1 MPAKI
6 SALNPRLLQLSFT
19 KCRRSLIAAGSGL
32 LAGLAVEPIGAW
44 YLAWIAL
51 VPLWMMVVRERRSI
65 LPSLLWGMGFHGV
78 ALFWITGI
86 HPMTWMGVPW
96 LTSFSIA
103 TVAILFFALWGA
115 TVVTLWG
122 AIFGWICQRFHPP
135 ALVRV
140 VVGTAIWC
148 GLEYLW
154 SQTDLWWSTL
164 ALTQTPNNLPILHLG
179 QLSGGMTVTAIILA
193 VNGLIAE
200 AIIASPELG
209 KESRIRLASPL
220 LISEKMVG
228 SAHPTNI
235 AGSLLEPKIRPAP
248 LLSPWEKRSAPVGF
262 PDHGSRVR
270 EGLGDEGSPRSPKI
284 NQKTLAIAAIT
295 LFFTGHLGGY
305 ILSQAPLDPKPADA
319 LKIGI
324 IQGNI
329 PNEIKLYANGK
340 QKAIEG
346 YTTGYLQLATEN
358 VDAILTPEGALPY
371 MPAEIKRS
379 SLYQAVLDKG
389 VPIWLG
395 AFGDAGNDYT
405 NSIHAIDKAGNFI
418 SQYDKYKLVPLG
430 EYIPFKEIIGQ
441 WVKRLSPIEATLLK
455 GSEQQEFFAFPGI
468 RAAIGI
474 CYESAFGNHFRQQ
487 AQKGEFLL
495 TASNNAHYA
504 ESMPAQHH
512 AMDVMR
518 SIETS
523 RWAVRATNTGYSAIV
538 DPHGHTLWKSK
549 LNEFAT
555 HSHQIYRRRNQTLYV
570 QWGDWLTPLLIISS
584 VILLAIYRAPHS
596 SSSGASGSADAEQTN
611 L

>member
-6 SALNPRLLQLSFT
+6 SALNPRLLQL
-19 KCRRSLIAAGSGL
+19 LIAAGSGL

-179 QLSGGMTVTAIILA
+179 QLSGGMTVTAILLA

-200 AIIASPELG
+200 AIIDRPLSG
-209 KESRIRLASPL
+209 SR
-220 LISEKMVG
+220 
-228 SAHPTNI
+228 
-235 AGSLLEPKIRPAP
+235 LEPRI
-248 LLSPWEKRSAPVGF
+248 SPDSF
-262 PDHGSRVR
+262 
-270 EGLGDEGSPRSPKI
+270 LPKV

-305 ILSQAPLDPKPADA
+305 ILSQAPLDAKPADA

-346 YTTGYLQLATEN
+346 YTTGYLDLAVAG

-371 MPAEIKRS
+371 MPNEIKKS
-379 SLYQAVLDKG
+379 SLYQAVLDQG

-405 NSIHAIDKAGNFI
+405 NSIHSIDKTGNFI

-455 GSEQQEFFAFPGI
+455 GAEQQEFFAFPGI

-538 DPHGHTLWKSK
+538 DPHGHTLWKSR

-555 HSHQIYRRRNQTLYV
+555 HSHQIYRRRHQTLYV

-584 VILLAIYRAPHS
+584 IILFAIYRSPKS
-596 SSSGASGSADAEQTN
+596 SGFGASGSSDVEQTN

>member
-1 MPAKI
+1 MPVKI
-6 SALNPRLLQLSFT
+6 SALNPRLLQPSFT
-19 KCRRSLIAAGSGL
+19 KCRQSLIAAGSGL

-65 LPSLLWGMGFHGV
+65 LPSLVWGMGYHGV

-115 TVVTLWG
+115 TVVMLWG
-122 AIFGWICQRFHPP
+122 IIFGWICQHLNPP

-140 VVGTAIWC
+140 IVGTAIWC

-179 QLSGGMTVTAIILA
+179 QLSGGMTVTAILLV

-200 AIIASPELG
+200 AVLSGSRLESG
-209 KESRIRLASPL
+209 KESRIRAASPL

-228 SAHPTNI
+228 SAHPTN
-235 AGSLLEPKIRPAP
+235 L
-248 LLSPWEKRSAPVGF
+248 
-262 PDHGSRVR
+262 
-270 EGLGDEGSPRSPKI
+270 EGSPRFPKV
-284 NQKTLAIAAIT
+284 NQRTLAIAAIT
-295 LFFTGHLGGY
+295 LFLTGHLGGY
-305 ILSQAPLDPKPADA
+305 ILSQAPLDTKPADA

-346 YTTGYLQLATEN
+346 YTTGYLDLAAAG
-358 VDAILTPEGALPY
+358 VDGILTPEGALPY
-371 MPAEIKRS
+371 MPAEIKKS

-405 NSIHAIDKAGNFI
+405 NSIHAIDKNGNFI

-430 EYIPFKEIIGQ
+430 EYVPFKEIIGQ
-441 WVKRLSPIEATLLK
+441 WVKRLSPLDATLK
-455 GSEQQEFFAFPGI
+455 RGAEKQEFFAFPGI

-474 CYESAFGNHFRQQ
+474 CYESAFGSHFRQQ
-487 AQKGEFLL
+487 AQKGEFML

-549 LNEFAT
+549 LNEFAI
-555 HSHQIYRRRNQTLYV
+555 HSHQIYRRRNQTFYV

-584 VILLAIYRAPHS
+584 VILLAIYRAPKFS
-596 SSSGASGSADAEQTN
+596 GSSGPGFSDAEQTN

>member
-1 MPAKI
+1 MPVKI
-6 SALNPRLLQLSFT
+6 SALNPRLLQLS
-19 KCRRSLIAAGSGL
+19 IAGGSGL

-115 TVVTLWG
+115 TVVALWG
-122 AIFGWICQRFHPP
+122 AIFGWICQRFNPP

-179 QLSGGMTVTAIILA
+179 QLSGGMTVTAILLA

-200 AIIASPELG
+200 AIID
-209 KESRIRLASPL
+209 RRLKTPSGTKISKIALKGPHPNPL
-220 LISEKMVG
+220 PPWERGQETSVY
-228 SAHPTNI
+228 T
-235 AGSLLEPKIRPAP
+235 PAP
-248 LLSPWEKRSAPVGF
+248 LLPFWEK
-262 PDHGSRVR
+262 
-270 EGLGDEGSPRSPKI
+270 GLGDEGSPRSSRPFAPKV

-295 LFFTGHLGGY
+295 LFFTGHLAGY
-305 ILSQAPLDPKPADA
+305 LLSQAPLDAKTTDA

-346 YTTGYLQLATEN
+346 YTTGYLQLATEK

-371 MPAEIKRS
+371 MPEEIKKS
-379 SLYQAVLDKG
+379 SLYQAVLEKG

-395 AFGDAGNDYT
+395 AFGEAGNDYT
-405 NSIHAIDKAGNFI
+405 NSIHLIDKTGNFI

-430 EYIPFKEIIGQ
+430 EYVPFKEIIGQ
-441 WVKRLSPIEATLLK
+441 WVKRLSPLDATLK
-455 GSEQQEFFAFPGI
+455 RGAEKQEFFAFPGL
-468 RAAIGI
+468 RAAVGI

-487 AQKGEFLL
+487 AQQGEFMI

-570 QWGDWLTPLLIISS
+570 QWGDWLTPLLVISS
-584 VILLAIYRAPHS
+584 VILLTIYRAPK
-596 SSSGASGSADAEQTN
+596 SSGAGQTN

>member
-44 YLAWIAL
+44 YVAWIAL

-164 ALTQTPNNLPILHLG
+164 ALTQTPHNLPILHLG
-179 QLSGGMTVTAIILA
+179 QLSGGMTVTAILLA

-200 AIIASPELG
+200 AIIASPHPESDR
-209 KESRIRLASPL
+209 ESRIRSAFSLS
-220 LISEKMVG
+220 ISEKMVG
-228 SAHPTNI
+228 SAHPT
-235 AGSLLEPKIRPAP
+235 GSK
-248 LLSPWEKRSAPVGF
+248 
-262 PDHGSRVR
+262 
-270 EGLGDEGSPRSPKI
+270 GDEGSSRFLKI
-284 NQKTLAIAAIT
+284 NQRTLAIAAIT

-305 ILSQAPLDPKPADA
+305 ILSQAPLDAKPADA

-346 YTTGYLQLATEN
+346 YTTGYLELAAAG

-371 MPAEIKRS
+371 MPNEIRRS

-474 CYESAFGNHFRQQ
+474 CYESAFGNHFRHQ
-487 AQKGEFLL
+487 AQKGEFIL

-555 HSHQIYRRRNQTLYV
+555 HSHQIYRRRNQTFYV

-584 VILLAIYRAPHS
+584 VILLAIYRTPK
-596 SSSGASGSADAEQTN
+596 SSGFSDAEQTN

>member
-19 KCRRSLIAAGSGL
+19 KCRQSLIAAGSGL

-51 VPLWMMVVRERRSI
+51 VPLWMIVVRERRSI

-179 QLSGGMTVTAIILA
+179 QLSGGTTITAILLA

-200 AIIASPELG
+200 AIIASHLKTHSGTKTSKIASKDPHP
-209 KESRIRLASPL
+209 SPL
-220 LISEKMVG
+220 PRRERG
-228 SAHPTNI
+228 QET
-235 AGSLLEPKIRPAP
+235 SLYAPAP
-248 LLSPWEKRSAPVGF
+248 LLPTWEK
-262 PDHGSRVR
+262 
-270 EGLGDEGSPRSPKI
+270 GLGDEGSPRSPHSFALKI
-284 NQKTLAIAAIT
+284 NQKTLAIAAAT
-295 LFFTGHLGGY
+295 LFFTGHLDGY
-305 ILSQAPLDPKPADA
+305 ILSQAPLDAKPADA

-346 YTTGYLQLATEN
+346 YTTGYLDLAAAG

-371 MPAEIKRS
+371 MPNEIRRS
-379 SLYQAVLDKG
+379 SLYQAVLDQG

-405 NSIHAIDKAGNFI
+405 NSIHTIDQAGNFI

-455 GSEQQEFFAFPGI
+455 GAEQQEFFAFPGI

-538 DPHGHTLWKSK
+538 DPHGHTLWKSR

-555 HSHQIYRRRNQTLYV
+555 HSHQIYRRRHQTLYV
-570 QWGDWLTPLLIISS
+570 QWGDWLTPLLITSS
-584 VILLAIYRAPHS
+584 VILLMVYRAPYS
-596 SSSGASGSADAEQTN
+596 AASGVSGSADAEQTN

>member
-1 MPAKI
+1 MPVKI

-179 QLSGGMTVTAIILA
+179 QLSGGMTVTAILLA

-200 AIIASPELG
+200 AIIDRPLSG
-209 KESRIRLASPL
+209 SR
-220 LISEKMVG
+220 
-228 SAHPTNI
+228 
-235 AGSLLEPKIRPAP
+235 LEPRI
-248 LLSPWEKRSAPVGF
+248 SPDSF
-262 PDHGSRVR
+262 
-270 EGLGDEGSPRSPKI
+270 LPKV

-305 ILSQAPLDPKPADA
+305 ILSQAPLDAKPADA

-346 YTTGYLQLATEN
+346 YTTGYLDLAVAG

-371 MPAEIKRS
+371 MPNEIKKS
-379 SLYQAVLDKG
+379 SLYQAVLDQG

-405 NSIHAIDKAGNFI
+405 NSIHSIDKTGNFI

-455 GSEQQEFFAFPGI
+455 GAEQQEFFAFPGI

-487 AQKGEFLL
+487 AQKGEFML

-584 VILLAIYRAPHS
+584 IILLAIYRSPKS
-596 SSSGASGSADAEQTN
+596 SGFGASGSSDVEQTN

>member
-1 MPAKI
+1 MPVKI

-32 LAGLAVEPIGAW
+32 LAGLAVEPIGTW

-65 LPSLLWGMGFHGV
+65 LPSLLWGMGYHGV

-115 TVVTLWG
+115 TVVILWSV
-122 AIFGWICQRFHPP
+122 IFGWICQRFNPP

-140 VVGTAIWC
+140 VVGTTIWC

-179 QLSGGMTVTAIILA
+179 QLSGGMTVTAILLA

-200 AIIASPELG
+200 AIIDRPANLLATG
-209 KESRIRLASPL
+209 K
-220 LISEKMVG
+220 KMLG
-228 SAHPTNI
+228 SAHPTN
-235 AGSLLEPKIRPAP
+235 
-248 LLSPWEKRSAPVGF
+248 LLSMSKE
-262 PDHGSRVR
+262 D
-270 EGLGDEGSPRSPKI
+270 PKV

-295 LFFTGHLGGY
+295 LFCTGHLGGY
-305 ILSQAPLDPKPADA
+305 ILSQASLDAKPADA

-346 YTTGYLQLATEN
+346 YTTGYLQLVNEG

-371 MPAEIKRS
+371 MPEEIKKS

-395 AFGDAGNDYT
+395 AFGEAGNDYT
-405 NSIHAIDKAGNFI
+405 NSLHSIDKTGNFI

-430 EYIPFKEIIGQ
+430 EYVPFKEIIGQ
-441 WVKRLSPIEATLLK
+441 WVKRLSPLDATLK
-455 GSEQQEFFAFPGI
+455 RGAAKQEFFAFPGL
-468 RAAIGI
+468 RAAVGI
-474 CYESAFGNHFRQQ
+474 CYESAFGNHFHHQ
-487 AQKGEFLL
+487 AQRGEFII

-549 LNEFAT
+549 LNEFAA

-584 VILLAIYRAPHS
+584 VILLIIYRVPK
-596 SSSGASGSADAEQTN
+596 SSGVEQTN

>member
-1 MPAKI
+1 MPVKI
-6 SALNPRLLQLSFT
+6 SALNPRLLQLLFT

-32 LAGLAVEPIGAW
+32 LAGLSVEPIGAW

-51 VPLWMMVVRERRSI
+51 VPLWMMVVKERRSI

-140 VVGTAIWC
+140 VVGTAVWC

-179 QLSGGMTVTAIILA
+179 QLSGGMTVTAILLA

-200 AIIASPELG
+200 AIIDRPLSG
-209 KESRIRLASPL
+209 SR
-220 LISEKMVG
+220 
-228 SAHPTNI
+228 
-235 AGSLLEPKIRPAP
+235 LEPRI
-248 LLSPWEKRSAPVGF
+248 SPDF
-262 PDHGSRVR
+262 F
-270 EGLGDEGSPRSPKI
+270 LPKV
-284 NQKTLAIAAIT
+284 NQKTLAIAAAT
-295 LFFTGHLGGY
+295 LFFTGHLSGY
-305 ILSQAPLDPKPADA
+305 ILSQAPLDAKPADA

-346 YTTGYLQLATEN
+346 YTTGYLKLATEN

-371 MPAEIKRS
+371 MPDEIRKS

-395 AFGDAGNDYT
+395 AFGEAGNDYT
-405 NSIHAIDKAGNFI
+405 NSIHSIDKAGNFI

-441 WVKRLSPIEATLLK
+441 WVKRLSPIEATLQK
-455 GSEQQEFFAFPGI
+455 GAEQQEFFAFPGL

-487 AQKGEFLL
+487 AQKGEFML

-512 AMDVMR
+512 GMDVMR

-538 DPHGHTLWKSK
+538 DPHGHTLWKSQ

-555 HSHQIYRRRNQTLYV
+555 HSHQIYRRRHQTLYV
-570 QWGDWLTPLLIISS
+570 QWGDWLTPLLIITS
-584 VILLAIYRAPHS
+584 VILLVIYRAPHS
-596 SSSGASGSADAEQTN
+596 SGFGASDAE
-611 L
+611 

>member
-1 MPAKI
+1 MPVKI
-6 SALNPRLLQLSFT
+6 SALNPRLLQLG
-19 KCRRSLIAAGSGL
+19 IAAGSGL

-51 VPLWMMVVRERRSI
+51 VPLWMMVVRDRRSI
-65 LPSLLWGMGFHGV
+65 LPSLLWGMGYHGV

-96 LTSFSIA
+96 LASFSMA

-115 TVVTLWG
+115 TVVALWG
-122 AIFGWICQRFHPP
+122 AIFGWVCQRFNPP

-140 VVGTAIWC
+140 VVGTASWC
-148 GLEYLW
+148 GIEYLW
-154 SQTDLWWSTL
+154 SQSALWWSTL

-179 QLSGGMTVTAIILA
+179 QLSGGMTVTAILLA

-200 AIIASPELG
+200 AIIARSHSNL
-209 KESRIRLASPL
+209 RLRKI
-220 LISEKMVG
+220 LIV
-228 SAHPTNI
+228 T
-235 AGSLLEPKIRPAP
+235 
-248 LLSPWEKRSAPVGF
+248 
-262 PDHGSRVR
+262 
-270 EGLGDEGSPRSPKI
+270 
-284 NQKTLAIAAIT
+284 AIT
-295 LFFTGHLGGY
+295 LFCFGHLGGY
-305 ILSQAPLDPKPADA
+305 ILSQTPLTAQAADT

-329 PNEIKLYANGK
+329 PNEIKLYEQGR

-346 YTTGYLQLATEN
+346 YTTGYLQLATEG

-371 MPAEIKRS
+371 MPNQIKKS
-379 SLYQAVLDKG
+379 SLYQAILDKG
-389 VPIWLG
+389 IPIWLG
-395 AFGDAGNDYT
+395 AFGEAGENYA
-405 NSIHAIDKAGNFI
+405 NSLHSIDKNGDFI
-418 SQYDKYKLVPLG
+418 SRYDKYKLVPFG
-430 EYIPFKEIIGQ
+430 EYVPFKEIIGQ
-441 WVKRLSPIEATLLK
+441 WVKRLSPLDATLQPGVEK
-455 GSEQQEFFAFPGI
+455 QEFFAFPGL
-468 RAAIGI
+468 RAAVGI

-487 AQKGEFLL
+487 AQQGEFII

-512 AMDVMR
+512 AIDVMR
-518 SIETS
+518 AIETS

-555 HSHQIYRRRNQTLYV
+555 HSHQISRRRNQTLYV

-584 VILLAIYRAPHS
+584 VILLAIYRAPK
-596 SSSGASGSADAEQTN
+596 SSGSSDVGQTN

>member
-1 MPAKI
+1 MPVKI
-6 SALNPRLLQLSFT
+6 SALNPRLLQL
-19 KCRRSLIAAGSGL
+19 LIAGGSGL

-51 VPLWMMVVRERRSI
+51 VPLWMMVVKERRSI
-65 LPSLLWGMGFHGV
+65 LPSLLWGMGYHGV

-115 TVVTLWG
+115 TVVMLWG
-122 AIFGWICQRFHPP
+122 AIFGWICQRFNPP

-164 ALTQTPNNLPILHLG
+164 ALTQTPHNLPILHLG
-179 QLSGGMTVTAIILA
+179 QLSGGMTVTAILLA

-200 AIIASPELG
+200 AIIDRRVKTHSGAKTPKIAL
-209 KESRIRLASPL
+209 KDPHPSPL
-220 LISEKMVG
+220 PRRERG
-228 SAHPTNI
+228 QET
-235 AGSLLEPKIRPAP
+235 SLYAPAP
-248 LLSPWEKRSAPVGF
+248 LLPTWEK
-262 PDHGSRVR
+262 
-270 EGLGDEGSPRSPKI
+270 GLGDEGSPRFPKV

-305 ILSQAPLDPKPADA
+305 ILSQAPLDAKPAEA
-319 LKIGI
+319 LNIGI

-346 YTTGYLQLATEN
+346 YTTGYLELAAAG

-371 MPAEIKRS
+371 MPNEIKKS

-395 AFGDAGNDYT
+395 AFGEAGNDYT
-405 NSIHAIDKAGNFI
+405 NSLHSIDKTGNFI

-430 EYIPFKEIIGQ
+430 EYVPFKEIIGQ
-441 WVKRLSPIEATLLK
+441 WVKRLSPLDATLK
-455 GSEQQEFFAFPGI
+455 RGAEKQEFFAFPGI
-468 RAAIGI
+468 RAAVGI
-474 CYESAFGNHFRQQ
+474 CYESAFGNHFHQQ
-487 AQKGEFLL
+487 AQQGEFII

-504 ESMPAQHH
+504 ASMPAQHH
-512 AMDVMR
+512 ALDVMR

-538 DPHGHTLWKSK
+538 DPHGHTLWKSQ
-549 LNEFAT
+549 LNEFAI
-555 HSHQIYRRRNQTLYV
+555 HSHQIYRRRNQTWYI

-584 VILLAIYRAPHS
+584 VILLAIYRVPKP
-596 SSSGASGSADAEQTN
+596 SGVGQTN

>member
-1 MPAKI
+1 MPVKI

-122 AIFGWICQRFHPP
+122 IIFGWICQRFHPP

-179 QLSGGMTVTAIILA
+179 QLSGGMTVTAILLT

-200 AIIASPELG
+200 AIIDRPLSG
-209 KESRIRLASPL
+209 SR
-220 LISEKMVG
+220 
-228 SAHPTNI
+228 
-235 AGSLLEPKIRPAP
+235 LEPRI
-248 LLSPWEKRSAPVGF
+248 SPDSF
-262 PDHGSRVR
+262 
-270 EGLGDEGSPRSPKI
+270 LPKV

-295 LFFTGHLGGY
+295 LFFTGHLSGY
-305 ILSQAPLDPKPADA
+305 ILSQAPLDAKPADA

-346 YTTGYLQLATEN
+346 YTTGYLDLAAAG

-371 MPAEIKRS
+371 MPNEIKKS
-379 SLYQAVLDKG
+379 SLYQAVLDQG

-405 NSIHAIDKAGNFI
+405 NSIHSIDKTGNFI

-430 EYIPFKEIIGQ
+430 EYVPFKEIIGQ
-441 WVKRLSPIEATLLK
+441 WVKRLSPLDATLLK
-455 GSEQQEFFAFPGI
+455 GAEKQEFFAFPGI

-487 AQKGEFLL
+487 AQKGEFIL
-495 TASNNAHYA
+495 TSSNNAHYA
-504 ESMPAQHH
+504 ASMPAQHH
-512 AMDVMR
+512 ALDVMR

-584 VILLAIYRAPHS
+584 VTLLVIYRNPKS
-596 SSSGASGSADAEQTN
+596 SVPVSSGVEQTN

>member
-1 MPAKI
+1 MPVKI

-115 TVVTLWG
+115 IVVTLWG

-179 QLSGGMTVTAIILA
+179 QLSGGMTITAILLA

-200 AIIASPELG
+200 AIIDRPLSG
-209 KESRIRLASPL
+209 SR
-220 LISEKMVG
+220 
-228 SAHPTNI
+228 
-235 AGSLLEPKIRPAP
+235 LEPRISPDSF
-248 LLSPWEKRSAPVGF
+248 LSKV
-262 PDHGSRVR
+262 
-270 EGLGDEGSPRSPKI
+270 
-284 NQKTLAIAAIT
+284 NQKTLAIAAVT
-295 LFFTGHLGGY
+295 LFFTGHLSGY
-305 ILSQAPLDPKPADA
+305 ILSQVPLDAKPTDA

-346 YTTGYLQLATEN
+346 YTTGYLKLANED

-371 MPAEIKRS
+371 MPDEIRKS

-395 AFGDAGNDYT
+395 AFGEAGNDYT
-405 NSIHAIDKAGNFI
+405 NSIHSIDKAGNFI

-430 EYIPFKEIIGQ
+430 EYIPFKEVIGQ
-441 WVKRLSPIEATLLK
+441 WVKRLSPIEATLQK
-455 GSEQQEFFAFPGI
+455 GAEQQEFFAFPGL

-487 AQKGEFLL
+487 AQKGEFML

-512 AMDVMR
+512 AIDVMR

-538 DPHGHTLWKSK
+538 DPHGHTLWKSQ

-570 QWGDWLTPLLIISS
+570 QWGDWLTPLLIITS
-584 VILLAIYRAPHS
+584 VILLVIYRAPHS
-596 SSSGASGSADAEQTN
+596 SGFGASDAE
-611 L
+611 

>member
-1 MPAKI
+1 MPVKI
-6 SALNPRLLQLSFT
+6 SALNPRLLQI
-19 KCRRSLIAAGSGL
+19 LIAGGSGL

-51 VPLWMMVVRERRSI
+51 VPLWMMVVRDRRSI
-65 LPSLLWGMGFHGV
+65 LPCLVWGMGYHGV

-115 TVVTLWG
+115 TVVMLWG
-122 AIFGWICQRFHPP
+122 AIFGWICQRFNPP

-164 ALTQTPNNLPILHLG
+164 ALTQTPHNLPILHLG
-179 QLSGGMTVTAIILA
+179 QLSGGMTVTAILLA

-200 AIIASPELG
+200 AIIDRPANL
-209 KESRIRLASPL
+209 LATT
-220 LISEKMVG
+220 EKMVG
-228 SAHPTNI
+228 SASTQLSNHAHPTNLR
-235 AGSLLEPKIRPAP
+235 SKVDPK
-248 LLSPWEKRSAPVGF
+248 V
-262 PDHGSRVR
+262 
-270 EGLGDEGSPRSPKI
+270 

-305 ILSQAPLDPKPADA
+305 ILSQAPLEAKPAEA
-319 LKIGI
+319 LNIGI

-346 YTTGYLQLATEN
+346 YTTGYLELVAAG

-371 MPAEIKRS
+371 MPAEIKKS

-395 AFGDAGNDYT
+395 AFGEAGNDYT
-405 NSIHAIDKAGNFI
+405 NSIHSIDKTGNFI
-418 SQYDKYKLVPLG
+418 SHYDKYKLVPLG
-430 EYIPFKEIIGQ
+430 EYVPFKEIIGQ
-441 WVKRLSPIEATLLK
+441 WVKRLSPLDATLQK
-455 GSEQQEFFAFPGI
+455 GAEQQEFFAFPGI
-468 RAAIGI
+468 RAAVGI

-487 AQKGEFLL
+487 AQQGEFML

-504 ESMPAQHH
+504 ASMPAQHH
-512 AMDVMR
+512 ALDVMR

-538 DPHGHTLWKSK
+538 DSHGHTLWKSK
-549 LNEFAT
+549 LNEFAI
-555 HSHQIYRRRNQTLYV
+555 HSHQIYRRRNQTFYV

-584 VILLAIYRAPHS
+584 VMLLAIYRAPK
-596 SSSGASGSADAEQTN
+596 SSGVGQTN

>member
-1 MPAKI
+1 MPVKI
-6 SALNPRLLQLSFT
+6 SALNPRLLQLLFT

-122 AIFGWICQRFHPP
+122 IIFGWICQRFHPP

-200 AIIASPELG
+200 AIIASHLKTYSGTKTSKMALKDPHP
-209 KESRIRLASPL
+209 SPL
-220 LISEKMVG
+220 PRRERG
-228 SAHPTNI
+228 QET
-235 AGSLLEPKIRPAP
+235 SLYAPAP
-248 LLSPWEKRSAPVGF
+248 LLPPWEK
-262 PDHGSRVR
+262 
-270 EGLGDEGSPRSPKI
+270 GLGDEGSPRSPKI
-284 NQKTLAIAAIT
+284 NQKTLAIVAAT

-305 ILSQAPLDPKPADA
+305 ILSQAPIEAKPADA

-371 MPAEIKRS
+371 MPAEIKKS
-379 SLYQAVLDKG
+379 SLYQAVLEKG

-405 NSIHAIDKAGNFI
+405 NSIHAIDKTGNFI
-418 SQYDKYKLVPLG
+418 SQYNKYKLVPLG

-487 AQKGEFLL
+487 AQKGEFML

-555 HSHQIYRRRNQTLYV
+555 HSHQIYRRRNQTFYV

-584 VILLAIYRAPHS
+584 IILLAIYRSPKS
-596 SSSGASGSADAEQTN
+596 SGFGASGSSDVEQTN

>member
-1 MPAKI
+1 
-6 SALNPRLLQLSFT
+6 
-19 KCRRSLIAAGSGL
+19 
-32 LAGLAVEPIGAW
+32 
-44 YLAWIAL
+44 
-51 VPLWMMVVRERRSI
+51 MMVVRERRSI

-140 VVGTAIWC
+140 VVGTAVWC

-179 QLSGGMTVTAIILA
+179 QLSGGMTVTAILLA

-200 AIIASPELG
+200 AIIDRPLSG
-209 KESRIRLASPL
+209 SR
-220 LISEKMVG
+220 
-228 SAHPTNI
+228 
-235 AGSLLEPKIRPAP
+235 LEPRI
-248 LLSPWEKRSAPVGF
+248 SPDF
-262 PDHGSRVR
+262 F
-270 EGLGDEGSPRSPKI
+270 LPKV
-284 NQKTLAIAAIT
+284 NQKTLAIAAAT
-295 LFFTGHLGGY
+295 LFFTGHLSGY
-305 ILSQAPLDPKPADA
+305 ILSQAPLDAKPADA

-346 YTTGYLQLATEN
+346 YTTGYLKLATEN

-371 MPAEIKRS
+371 MPDEIRKS

-395 AFGDAGNDYT
+395 AFGEAGNDYT
-405 NSIHAIDKAGNFI
+405 NSIHSIDKAGNFI

-441 WVKRLSPIEATLLK
+441 WVKRLSPIEATLQK
-455 GSEQQEFFAFPGI
+455 GAEQQEFFAFHGI

-487 AQKGEFLL
+487 AQKGEFML

-512 AMDVMR
+512 GMDVMR

-555 HSHQIYRRRNQTLYV
+555 HSHQIYRRRNQTFYV

-584 VILLAIYRAPHS
+584 VILLTIYRAPHS
-596 SSSGASGSADAEQTN
+596 SGFGASGSSGVEQTN

>member
-1 MPAKI
+1 MPVKI

-115 TVVTLWG
+115 IVVTLWG

-179 QLSGGMTVTAIILA
+179 QLSGGMTITAILLA

-200 AIIASPELG
+200 AIIDRPLSG
-209 KESRIRLASPL
+209 SR
-220 LISEKMVG
+220 
-228 SAHPTNI
+228 
-235 AGSLLEPKIRPAP
+235 LEPRISPDSF
-248 LLSPWEKRSAPVGF
+248 LSKV
-262 PDHGSRVR
+262 
-270 EGLGDEGSPRSPKI
+270 
-284 NQKTLAIAAIT
+284 NQKTLAIAAVT
-295 LFFTGHLGGY
+295 LFFTGHLSGY
-305 ILSQAPLDPKPADA
+305 ILSQVPLDAKPTDA

-346 YTTGYLQLATEN
+346 YTTGYLKLANED

-371 MPAEIKRS
+371 MPDEIRKS

-395 AFGDAGNDYT
+395 AFGEAGNDYT
-405 NSIHAIDKAGNFI
+405 NSIHSIDKAGNFI

-430 EYIPFKEIIGQ
+430 EYIPFKEVIGQ
-441 WVKRLSPIEATLLK
+441 WVKRLSPIEATLQK
-455 GSEQQEFFAFPGI
+455 GAEQQEFFAFPGL

-487 AQKGEFLL
+487 AQKGEFML

-538 DPHGHTLWKSK
+538 DPHGHTLWKSQ

-555 HSHQIYRRRNQTLYV
+555 HSHQIYRRRHQTLYV
-570 QWGDWLTPLLIISS
+570 QWGDWLTPLLIITS
-584 VILLAIYRAPHS
+584 VILLVIYRAPHS
-596 SSSGASGSADAEQTN
+596 SGFGASDAE
-611 L
+611 

>member
-1 MPAKI
+1 MPVKI
-6 SALNPRLLQLSFT
+6 SALNPRLLQPSFT
-19 KCRRSLIAAGSGL
+19 KCRQNLIAAGSGL

-65 LPSLLWGMGFHGV
+65 LPSLVWGMGYHGV

-115 TVVTLWG
+115 TVVMLWG
-122 AIFGWICQRFHPP
+122 IIFGWICQHLNPP

-140 VVGTAIWC
+140 IVGTAIWC

-179 QLSGGMTVTAIILA
+179 QLSGGMTVTAILLV

-200 AIIASPELG
+200 AVLSGSRLESG
-209 KESRIRLASPL
+209 KESRIRAASPL

-228 SAHPTNI
+228 SAHPTN
-235 AGSLLEPKIRPAP
+235 L
-248 LLSPWEKRSAPVGF
+248 
-262 PDHGSRVR
+262 
-270 EGLGDEGSPRSPKI
+270 EGSPRFPKV
-284 NQKTLAIAAIT
+284 NQRTLAIAAIT
-295 LFFTGHLGGY
+295 LFLTGHLGGY
-305 ILSQAPLDPKPADA
+305 ILSQAPLDTKPADA

-346 YTTGYLQLATEN
+346 YTTGYLDLAAAG
-358 VDAILTPEGALPY
+358 VDGILTPEGALPY
-371 MPAEIKRS
+371 MPAEIKKS

-405 NSIHAIDKAGNFI
+405 NSIHAIDKTGNFI

-455 GSEQQEFFAFPGI
+455 GAEQQEFFAFPGI

-474 CYESAFGNHFRQQ
+474 CYESAFGSHFRQQ
-487 AQKGEFLL
+487 AQKGEFML

-549 LNEFAT
+549 LNEFAI
-555 HSHQIYRRRNQTLYV
+555 HSHQIYRRRNQTFYV

-584 VILLAIYRAPHS
+584 VILLAIYRAPKFS
-596 SSSGASGSADAEQTN
+596 GSSGPGFSDAEQTN

>member
-6 SALNPRLLQLSFT
+6 SAFNPRLLQLSFT

-148 GLEYLW
+148 CLEYLW

-179 QLSGGMTVTAIILA
+179 QLSGGMTVTAILLA
-193 VNGLIAE
+193 VNGLISE
-200 AIIASPELG
+200 AIIASHLKPHSGTKTSKMAL
-209 KESRIRLASPL
+209 KDPHPSPL
-220 LISEKMVG
+220 PRRERG
-228 SAHPTNI
+228 QET
-235 AGSLLEPKIRPAP
+235 SLYASAP
-248 LLSPWEKRSAPVGF
+248 LLPFWQK
-262 PDHGSRVR
+262 
-270 EGLGDEGSPRSPKI
+270 GLGDEGFPRSTKI
-284 NQKTLAIAAIT
+284 NQKTLAIAAAT

-305 ILSQAPLDPKPADA
+305 ILSQAPLDAKPADA

-346 YTTGYLQLATEN
+346 YTTGYLDLAAAG
-358 VDAILTPEGALPY
+358 VDGILTPEGALPY
-371 MPAEIKRS
+371 MPAEIKKS
-379 SLYQAVLDKG
+379 SLYQAVLEKG

-405 NSIHAIDKAGNFI
+405 NSIHAIDQAGNFI

-455 GSEQQEFFAFPGI
+455 GAEQQEFFAFPGI

-538 DPHGHTLWKSK
+538 DPHGHTLWKSR

-555 HSHQIYRRRNQTLYV
+555 HSHQIYRRRHQTLYV

-584 VILLAIYRAPHS
+584 VILLTIYRVPYS

>member
-6 SALNPRLLQLSFT
+6 SALNPRLLQL
-19 KCRRSLIAAGSGL
+19 LIAAGSGL
-32 LAGLAVEPIGAW
+32 LAGLAVELIEAW

-51 VPLWMMVVRERRSI
+51 VPLWIMVVRERRSI
-65 LPSLLWGMGFHGV
+65 LPSLLWGMGYHGV

-115 TVVTLWG
+115 TVVMLWSI
-122 AIFGWICQRFHPP
+122 IFGWICQHLHPP
-135 ALVRV
+135 AWVRV
-140 VVGTAIWC
+140 TVGTAIWC

-179 QLSGGMTVTAIILA
+179 QLSGGMTVTAILLA

-200 AIIASPELG
+200 AIIA
-209 KESRIRLASPL
+209 K
-220 LISEKMVG
+220 
-228 SAHPTNI
+228 AH
-235 AGSLLEPKIRPAP
+235 
-248 LLSPWEKRSAPVGF
+248 
-262 PDHGSRVR
+262 
-270 EGLGDEGSPRSPKI
+270 
-284 NQKTLAIAAIT
+284 QKTLAIAAIT

-305 ILSQAPLDPKPADA
+305 ILSQAPLDTKPADA

-346 YTTGYLQLATEN
+346 YTTGYLDLAAAG

-371 MPAEIKRS
+371 MPAEIKSS
-379 SLYQAVLDKG
+379 SLYQAILDQG

-405 NSIHAIDKAGNFI
+405 NSIHAIDKTGNFI

-430 EYIPFKEIIGQ
+430 EYVPFKEIIGQ
-441 WVKRLSPIEATLLK
+441 WVKRLSPLDASLK
-455 GSEQQEFFAFPGI
+455 RGAEKQDFFAFPGI

-474 CYESAFGNHFRQQ
+474 CYESAFGSHFRQQ
-487 AQKGEFLL
+487 AQQGEFLL

-538 DPHGHTLWKSK
+538 DPHGHTLWKSQ

-555 HSHQIYRRRNQTLYV
+555 HSHQIYRRRNQTFYV
-570 QWGDWLTPLLIISS
+570 QWGDWLTPLLLISS
-584 VILLAIYRAPHS
+584 VILLAIYRAPKSPGS
-596 SSSGASGSADAEQTN
+596 SDVKQTN

>member
-1 MPAKI
+1 MGQKRGQIRQGSIIVPSEFVVAMPAKI
-6 SALNPRLLQLSFT
+6 SALNPRLLQLS
-19 KCRRSLIAAGSGL
+19 IALGSGL
-32 LAGLAVEPIGAW
+32 LAGLAVEPIRAW

-51 VPLWMMVVRERRSI
+51 VPLWMMVVSERRAL
-65 LPSLLWGMGFHGV
+65 LPCLLWGMGFHGV

-115 TVVTLWG
+115 TVVILWG
-122 AIFGWICQRFHPP
+122 AIFGWICQRFNPP

-164 ALTQTPNNLPILHLG
+164 ALTQTPHNLPILHLG
-179 QLSGGMTVTAIILA
+179 QLSGGMTVTAILLA

-200 AIIASPELG
+200 AIIDRPESNR
-209 KESRIRLASPL
+209 ESRIPAASPFA
-220 LISEKMVG
+220 I
-228 SAHPTNI
+228 
-235 AGSLLEPKIRPAP
+235 
-248 LLSPWEKRSAPVGF
+248 
-262 PDHGSRVR
+262 
-270 EGLGDEGSPRSPKI
+270 KI
-284 NQKTLAIAAIT
+284 NQKNLAIAAAT
-295 LFFTGHLGGY
+295 LFFVGHLSGY
-305 ILSQAPLDPKPADA
+305 ILSQAPLDAKPADA

-340 QKAIEG
+340 QKALEG
-346 YTTGYLQLATEN
+346 YTSGYLQLATEN

-371 MPAEIKRS
+371 MPAEIRKS
-379 SLYQAVLDKG
+379 SIYQAILDKG
-389 VPIWLG
+389 IPIWLG
-395 AFGDAGNDYT
+395 AFGEAGNDYT
-405 NSIHAIDKAGNFI
+405 NSLHSIDKTGNFI

-430 EYIPFKEIIGQ
+430 EYVPFKEIIGQ
-441 WVKRLSPIEATLLK
+441 WVKRLSPIESTLKK
-455 GSEQQEFFAFPGI
+455 GAEKQDFLAFPGL
-468 RAAIGI
+468 RAAVGI

-487 AQKGEFLL
+487 AQRGEFMI

-504 ESMPAQHH
+504 ASMPAQHH
-512 AMDVMR
+512 ALDVMR

-538 DPHGHTLWKSK
+538 DPHGHTLWKSP

-555 HSHQIYRRRNQTLYV
+555 HSHQIYRRRNQTFYV
-570 QWGDWLTPLLIISS
+570 RWGDWLTPLLIVIS
-584 VILLAIYRAPHS
+584 VILVAIYRVPQS
-596 SSSGASGSADAEQTN
+596 SRGESSGVEQTN

>member
-1 MPAKI
+1 MPVKI

-51 VPLWMMVVRERRSI
+51 VPLWMMVVRDRRSI

-86 HPMTWMGVPW
+86 HPMAWMGVPW

-115 TVVTLWG
+115 TVVILWG

-148 GLEYLW
+148 SLEYLW

-179 QLSGGMTVTAIILA
+179 QLSGGMTVTAILLA

-200 AIIASPELG
+200 AIIS
-209 KESRIRLASPL
+209 
-220 LISEKMVG
+220 
-228 SAHPTNI
+228 HP
-235 AGSLLEPKIRPAP
+235 
-248 LLSPWEKRSAPVGF
+248 
-262 PDHGSRVR
+262 
-270 EGLGDEGSPRSPKI
+270 
-284 NQKTLAIAAIT
+284 QKNLAIAAVT

-305 ILSQAPLDPKPADA
+305 ILSQAPLDAQPADA

-371 MPAEIKRS
+371 MPTEIKKS

-389 VPIWLG
+389 IPIWLG
-395 AFGDAGNDYT
+395 AFGEAGTDYT
-405 NSIHAIDKAGNFI
+405 NSIHSIDKTGNFI

-430 EYIPFKEIIGQ
+430 EYVPFKEIIGQ
-441 WVKRLSPIEATLLK
+441 WVKRLSPLDATLLK
-455 GSEQQEFFAFPGI
+455 GAENQKFFAFSGL
-468 RAAIGI
+468 RAAVGI
-474 CYESAFGNHFRQQ
+474 CYDSAFGNHFRQQ
-487 AQKGEFLL
+487 AQQGEFII

-504 ESMPAQHH
+504 ASMPAQHH
-512 AMDVMR
+512 ALDVMR

-538 DPHGHTLWKSK
+538 DPHGHTLWKSQ

-584 VILLAIYRAPHS
+584 VILLTIYRAPK
-596 SSSGASGSADAEQTN
+596 SSGSGSSGVEQTN

>member
-1 MPAKI
+1 MPVKI

-122 AIFGWICQRFHPP
+122 IIFGWICQRFHPP

-179 QLSGGMTVTAIILA
+179 QLSGGMTVTAILLA

-200 AIIASPELG
+200 AIVDRPLSG
-209 KESRIRLASPL
+209 SR
-220 LISEKMVG
+220 
-228 SAHPTNI
+228 
-235 AGSLLEPKIRPAP
+235 LEPRI
-248 LLSPWEKRSAPVGF
+248 SPDSF
-262 PDHGSRVR
+262 
-270 EGLGDEGSPRSPKI
+270 LPKV

-295 LFFTGHLGGY
+295 LFFTGHLSGY
-305 ILSQAPLDPKPADA
+305 ILSQAPLDAKPADA

-346 YTTGYLQLATEN
+346 YTTGYLDLAAAG

-371 MPAEIKRS
+371 MPNEIKKS
-379 SLYQAVLDKG
+379 SLYQAVLDQG

-405 NSIHAIDKAGNFI
+405 NSIHSIDKTGNFI

-430 EYIPFKEIIGQ
+430 EYVPFKEIIGQ
-441 WVKRLSPIEATLLK
+441 WVKRLSPLDATLLK
-455 GSEQQEFFAFPGI
+455 GAEQQEFFAFPGI

-487 AQKGEFLL
+487 AQKGEFIL
-495 TASNNAHYA
+495 TSSNNAHYA
-504 ESMPAQHH
+504 ASMPAQHH
-512 AMDVMR
+512 ALDVMR

-549 LNEFAT
+549 LNKFAT

-584 VILLAIYRAPHS
+584 VTLLVIYRNPKS
-596 SSSGASGSADAEQTN
+596 SVPVSSGVEQTN

>member
-19 KCRRSLIAAGSGL
+19 KYRRSLIAAGSGL

-65 LPSLLWGMGFHGV
+65 LPSLLWGMGYHGV

-122 AIFGWICQRFHPP
+122 IIFGWICQRLNPP

-140 VVGTAIWC
+140 IVGTAIWC

-179 QLSGGMTVTAIILA
+179 QLSGGMTVTAILLA

-200 AIIASPELG
+200 AIIDRQLKIQSGTKTSKVALKDPLP
-209 KESRIRLASPL
+209 SPL
-220 LISEKMVG
+220 PRRERGQETSLY
-228 SAHPTNI
+228 AP
-235 AGSLLEPKIRPAP
+235 ASLLPD
-248 LLSPWEKRSAPVGF
+248 WEK
-262 PDHGSRVR
+262 
-270 EGLGDEGSPRSPKI
+270 GLGVALSGSKGDKGSPRFPKI
-284 NQKTLAIAAIT
+284 NQRTLAIAAIT

-305 ILSQAPLDPKPADA
+305 ILSQVPLDANPADA
-319 LKIGI
+319 LNIGI

-346 YTTGYLQLATEN
+346 YTTGYLELAAAG
-358 VDAILTPEGALPY
+358 VDGILTPEGALPY
-371 MPAEIKRS
+371 MPAEIKKS

-405 NSIHAIDKAGNFI
+405 NSIHSIDKTGNFI

-430 EYIPFKEIIGQ
+430 EYIPFKEIIGP

-455 GSEQQEFFAFPGI
+455 GAEQQEFLAFPGI

-487 AQKGEFLL
+487 AQKGEFML

-538 DPHGHTLWKSK
+538 DPHGHTLWKSQ
-549 LNEFAT
+549 LNEFAA
-555 HSHQIYRRRNQTLYV
+555 HSHQIYRRRNQTFYV
-570 QWGDWLTPLLIISS
+570 QWGDWLTPVLIISS
-584 VILLAIYRAPHS
+584 IILLAIYRAPHS
-596 SSSGASGSADAEQTN
+596 SGFGASGSADAGQTN

>member
-1 MPAKI
+1 MSVKI
-6 SALNPRLLQLSFT
+6 SALNPRLLQLS
-19 KCRRSLIAAGSGL
+19 IAAGSGL

-51 VPLWMMVVRERRSI
+51 VPLWMMVVRDRKSI
-65 LPSLLWGMGFHGV
+65 LPCLFWGVGFHGV

-115 TVVTLWG
+115 TVVVLWG
-122 AIFGWICQRFHPP
+122 VIFGWICQRFNPP

-140 VVGTAIWC
+140 IVGTAIWC
-148 GLEYLW
+148 SLEYLW

-164 ALTQTPNNLPILHLG
+164 ALTQTPHNLPILHLG
-179 QLSGGMTVTAIILA
+179 QLSGGMAVTAILLA

-200 AIIASPELG
+200 AIITSHLKAQSGTKNSKIALKDPHP
-209 KESRIRLASPL
+209 SPL
-220 LISEKMVG
+220 PRRERG
-228 SAHPTNI
+228 QET
-235 AGSLLEPKIRPAP
+235 SLYAPAP
-248 LLSPWEKRSAPVGF
+248 LLPSWEK
-262 PDHGSRVR
+262 
-270 EGLGDEGSPRSPKI
+270 GLGDEGSPRFPHPFAPKI
-284 NQKTLAIAAIT
+284 NQRTLMIAAVT
-295 LFFTGHLGGY
+295 LFFAGHLSGY
-305 ILSQAPLDPKPADA
+305 TLSQAPLDAKPADA

-346 YTTGYLQLATEN
+346 YTTGYLQLAAEN
-358 VDAILTPEGALPY
+358 VDAVLTPEGALPY
-371 MPAEIKRS
+371 MPVEIKKS
-379 SLYQAVLDKG
+379 SLYQAVLDQG
-389 VPIWLG
+389 IPIWLG
-395 AFGDAGNDYT
+395 AFGEAGDNYT
-405 NSIHAIDKAGNFI
+405 NSLHSIDKTGNFI
-418 SQYDKYKLVPLG
+418 SHYDKYKLVPLG
-430 EYIPFKEIIGQ
+430 EYVPFKEIIGQ
-441 WVKRLSPIEATLLK
+441 WVKRLSPLDATLQK
-455 GSEQQEFFAFPGI
+455 GAEHQEFWAFPGL
-468 RAAIGI
+468 RAAVGI

-487 AQKGEFLL
+487 AQQGEFIL

-504 ESMPAQHH
+504 ASMPAQHH
-512 AMDVMR
+512 ALDVMR

-549 LNEFAT
+549 LNEFAI
-555 HSHQIYRRRNQTLYV
+555 HSHQIYRRRNQTFYV
-570 QWGDWLTPLLIISS
+570 QWGDWLTPLLIVSS
-584 VILLAIYRAPHS
+584 VILLVIYRAPKS
-596 SSSGASGSADAEQTN
+596 SSSGSSGVQQTN

>member
-1 MPAKI
+1 MPVKI
-6 SALNPRLLQLSFT
+6 SALNPRLLQFLFT

-65 LPSLLWGMGFHGV
+65 LPSLLWGMGYHGV

-122 AIFGWICQRFHPP
+122 IIFGWICQRLNPP

-140 VVGTAIWC
+140 IVGTAIWC

-179 QLSGGMTVTAIILA
+179 QLSGGMTVTTILLA

-200 AIIASPELG
+200 AIISGSRPESG
-209 KESRIRLASPL
+209 KESRIRAASPL

-228 SAHPTNI
+228 TAHPTN
-235 AGSLLEPKIRPAP
+235 L
-248 LLSPWEKRSAPVGF
+248 
-262 PDHGSRVR
+262 
-270 EGLGDEGSPRSPKI
+270 EGSPRFPKI
-284 NQKTLAIAAIT
+284 NQRTLAIAAIT

-305 ILSQAPLDPKPADA
+305 ILSQAPLDTKPADA

-346 YTTGYLQLATEN
+346 YTTGYLDLAAAG
-358 VDAILTPEGALPY
+358 VDGILTPEGALPY
-371 MPAEIKRS
+371 MPAEIKKS

-405 NSIHAIDKAGNFI
+405 NSIHAIDKNGNFI

-430 EYIPFKEIIGQ
+430 EYVPFKEIIGQ
-441 WVKRLSPIEATLLK
+441 WVKRLSPLDATLK
-455 GSEQQEFFAFPGI
+455 RGAEKQEFFAFPGI

-474 CYESAFGNHFRQQ
+474 CYESAFGSHFRQQ
-487 AQKGEFLL
+487 AQQGEFML

-549 LNEFAT
+549 LNEFAI
-555 HSHQIYRRRNQTLYV
+555 HSHQIYRRRNQTFYV

-584 VILLAIYRAPHS
+584 VILLAIYRTPK
-596 SSSGASGSADAEQTN
+596 SSGSSGSGFFDAEQTN